1 MKLLTG
7 GYLTFYMPQQKHALE
22 IHLHEPAHLKEILEG
37 LHIPIAEI
45 DLTAVN
51 DNLADV
57 EEVIVEDTDVVR
69 VFSSVNGG

>member
-1 MKLLTG
+1 MKLFTG
-7 GYLTFYMPQQKHALE
+7 GYLTFYMPQQKHLLE
-22 IHLHEPAHLKEILEG
+22 IHLHKPTQLKEILAG
-37 LHIPIAEI
+37 LRIPIAEV

-51 DNLADV
+51 GNLADV